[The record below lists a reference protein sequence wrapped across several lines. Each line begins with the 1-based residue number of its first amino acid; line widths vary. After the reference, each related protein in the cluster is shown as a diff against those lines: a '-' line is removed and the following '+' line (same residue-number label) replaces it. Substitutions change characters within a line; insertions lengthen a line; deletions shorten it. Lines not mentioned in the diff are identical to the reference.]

1 MGKRKLPAG
10 TWVERRLMESAAFL
24 SLRGFAPQLLIL
36 ILAKRQFE
44 RVGKKGREERVCTN
58 ADSLTFTYA
67 EAKAKYGLSVPKVFR
82 AVDEL
87 LAKGFL
93 SIRHH
98 GGAYKQDK
106 TLYAL
111 SDRWTSWL
119 PGTVFER
126 RPKDPVERGYRKPNR
141 KK

>member
-1 MGKRKLPAG
+1 MAKRKLPAG
-10 TWVERRLMESAAFL
+10 TWIERSLMESKAFL

-36 ILAKRQFE
+36 ILAKRQFQ
-44 RVGKKGREERVCTN
+44 RVGRKGKEERICIN
-58 ADSLTFTYA
+58 GDSITFTYK

-111 SDRWTSWL
+111 SNRWTTWT
-119 PGTVFER
+119 PGSVFER
-126 RPKDPVERGYRKPNR
+126 RPRDPVKRGYCEPRVKS
-141 KK
+141 